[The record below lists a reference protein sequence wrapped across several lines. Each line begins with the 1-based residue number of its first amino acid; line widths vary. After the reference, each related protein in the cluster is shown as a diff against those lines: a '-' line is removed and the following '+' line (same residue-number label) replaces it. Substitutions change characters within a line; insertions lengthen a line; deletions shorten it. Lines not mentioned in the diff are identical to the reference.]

1 MDLLHK
7 RYASPYSILDQYIQ
21 FGGFDE
27 YIKFIVKQQDEELL
41 WELYLHSMSDVSFE
55 AWKAE
60 INKKENEKKKEI
72 KKKSLK
78 DTIAESEDIL
88 FYFSPEGV

>member
-60 INKKENEKKKEI
+60 INKKENVEKKEI

-88 FYFSPEGV
+88 FHFSPEGV